1 MSELKYENNILR
13 FGNISI
19 DEISEKHQTPFYCYS
34 KSVLTNNYNNFNNV
48 FSDLDY
54 KICFSLKS
62 LGVLC
67 LICSGDKS
75 HSKPKNL
82 FLDL

>member
-13 FGNISI
+13 FGNVSVE
-19 DEISEKHQTPFYCYS
+19 EISEKHKTPFYCYS

-62 LGVLC
+62 NS
-67 LICSGDKS
+67 IS
-75 HSKPKNL
+75 HY
-82 FLDL
+82 

>member
-13 FGNISI
+13 FGNVSV

-48 FSDLDY
+48 F
-54 KICFSLKS
+54 KIC
-62 LGVLC
+62 
-67 LICSGDKS
+67 
-75 HSKPKNL
+75 
-82 FLDL
+82 